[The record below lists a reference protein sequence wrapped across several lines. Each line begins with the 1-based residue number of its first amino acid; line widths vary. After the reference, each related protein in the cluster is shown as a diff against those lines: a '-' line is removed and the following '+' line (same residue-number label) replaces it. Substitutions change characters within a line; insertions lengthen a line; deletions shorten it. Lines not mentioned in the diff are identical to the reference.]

1 MLSTRA
7 IHFAADTPYFSAK
20 TPARGTKNRGENA
33 YQGAMTVQNAKGKA
47 NVMRTPFQLKTAGEA
62 PISQVTVIFYS
73 KHMNLQNLSDC

>member
-7 IHFAADTPYFSAK
+7 IHFAADTPYFPAK

-47 NVMRTPFQLKTAGEA
+47 NVMRTPFQLKTAGDA
-62 PISQVTVIFYS
+62 PISKVAVMFRS
-73 KHMNLQNLSDC
+73 KYMKPQNLSDC